1 MGSQKQQQF
10 PSVKIASNFLVIPT
24 AEEAINQRGPRS
36 SLDDEFDDWCSPN
49 QSVKV
54 SKITSIMLLVPD
66 GKTCL
71 MILL

>member
-54 SKITSIMLLVPD
+54 SKITLMLLVPD